1 MLIDPTAAVD
11 VDNDD
16 DDDDDDDDD
25 VIAAATGPSEDSP
38 SFCSMLERV
47 LET

>member
-1 MLIDPTAAVD
+1 MLIDPTIAID
-11 VDNDD
+11 VDN
-16 DDDDDDDDD
+16 DDDDDD

>member
-1 MLIDPTAAVD
+1 MLIDPTVAVD

-16 DDDDDDDDD
+16 DD
-25 VIAAATGPSEDSP
+25 VIAVATGPSEDSP

>member
-1 MLIDPTAAVD
+1 VLIDPTVAVD

-16 DDDDDDDDD
+16 DDDD
-25 VIAAATGPSEDSP
+25 VIAAAAGPSEDSP

>member
-1 MLIDPTAAVD
+1 MLIDPTVAVD
-11 VDNDD
+11 VDN
-16 DDDDDDDDD
+16 DDDDDD
-25 VIAAATGPSEDSP
+25 VIAAATGPFEDSP

>member
-1 MLIDPTAAVD
+1 MLIDPTIAVD
-11 VDNDD
+11 VDN
-16 DDDDDDDDD
+16 DDDDDD